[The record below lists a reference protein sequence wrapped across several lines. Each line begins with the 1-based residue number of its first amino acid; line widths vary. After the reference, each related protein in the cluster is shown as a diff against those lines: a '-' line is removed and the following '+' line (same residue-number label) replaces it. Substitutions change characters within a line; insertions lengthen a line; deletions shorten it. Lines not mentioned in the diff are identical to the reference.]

1 MSGDLAALAA
11 RPRAHAFVRKTWQ
24 RQSRT
29 EYTAAALVS
38 EMTHW
43 MLQLGV
49 SPDLVYR
56 ATRVVRDEVRHATIC
71 HALYQH
77 VGGAEPIGLTPK
89 QLSHQDDLGR
99 PIHQRCITAA
109 GELACEES
117 VALQVFRMRL
127 DNATDPMAREVCEV
141 ILRDET
147 THRAFAWELLDELI
161 RMQGLEAVRAFARPR
176 IAWWLRIYLGAVL
189 RDEEPVYPPEA
200 LAFGV
205 IDRRAHWTAMRRTV
219 EDDVIPRFRERGL
232 LEADADGESLLLELR
247 ALQARKSV
255 GKPLFG

>member
-1 MSGDLAALAA
+1 MSGALAALAA
-11 RPRAHAFVRKTWQ
+11 RPKAQAFVRKSWL

-77 VGGAEPIGLTPK
+77 VGGTDTVAMRPR
-89 QLSHQDDLGR
+89 QLAHQDDPGE
-99 PIHQRCITAA
+99 PIHLRCITAA

-127 DNATDPMAREVCEV
+127 DNARDPMAREVCEV
-141 ILRDET
+141 ILRDEA

-161 RMQGLEAVRAFARPR
+161 RMQGVDAVRTFARPR
-176 IAWWLRIYLGAVL
+176 LAWWLRIYLGAVL
-189 RDEEPVYPPEA
+189 RDKEPVYAPEA
-200 LAFGV
+200 LAFGM
-205 IDRRAHWTAMRRTV
+205 IDRRAHWTAMRQTV

-232 LEADADGESLLLELR
+232 LEADADGEALLGELA
-247 ALQARKSV
+247 ALKARKAA
-255 GKPLFG
+255 GQALFA